1 MASFLVLEKLKSS
14 PFFKPRLVALMIIS
28 KFLISDFRSI
38 QEIIFKKLNF
48 FFKKI
53 HFSFVLFVIEIFFIP
68 DFLIDKITEG
78 ETPPAPIT
86 KAFLLE
92 LLNLKLK

>member
-1 MASFLVLEKLKSS
+1 MALI
-14 PFFKPRLVALMIIS
+14 IIS
-28 KFLISDFRSI
+28 KFFISDSNFF
-38 QEIIFKKLNF
+38 QEIISKKLNF

-53 HFSFVLFVIEIFFIP
+53 HFSFVLLVIEIFLIP

-86 KAFLLE
+86 KAFLFK
-92 LLNLKLK
+92 LLSISFKISSL